1 MTSKL
6 GTKESTEF
14 SNVNKMGLYSLNI
27 MWEMEKIGQISET
40 NGATN
45 TPEKRLFLNSDLNL
59 HTFSES
65 TPTVTFPLD
74 GAENLL
80 TCTMRLCA

>member
-1 MTSKL
+1 MFVSI
-6 GTKESTEF
+6 F
-14 SNVNKMGLYSLNI
+14 SEQQVKY
-27 MWEMEKIGQISET
+27 ET

-45 TPEKRLFLNSDLNL
+45 TLEERLFWNADLTHHML
-59 HTFSES
+59 SES
-65 TPTVTFPLD
+65 IPNVTFPLD